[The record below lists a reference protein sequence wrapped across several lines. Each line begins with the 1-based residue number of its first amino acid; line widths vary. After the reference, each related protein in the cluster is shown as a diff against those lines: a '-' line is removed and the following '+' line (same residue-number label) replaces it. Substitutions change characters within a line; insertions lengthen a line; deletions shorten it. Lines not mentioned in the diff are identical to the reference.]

1 MKKPTLGISEI
12 KILVWLYVM
21 AINVLAVDALAVP
34 PPEYSGGGWRDFCLT
49 Q

>member
-1 MKKPTLGISEI
+1 MKFSYD
-12 KILVWLYVM
+12 WLLCCSKM
-21 AINVLAVDALAVP
+21 NANVPAVDALAVP